1 MTVITIREPLRQAL
15 GDKGSDSLVDVLNE
29 ILRDRR
35 DDILQV
41 VEEKFERRL
50 IEENSKTRSELHKV
64 NAETKNELLEKIGE
78 VKTDGARRH
87 ADTIKWMFIFW
98 VGQIAVL
105 VALLTLL
112 K

>member
-50 IEENSKTRSELHKV
+50 IEENSKTRSEL
-64 NAETKNELLEKIGE
+64 LEKIGE